1 MVIITQK
8 NIFLGEEVNLKL
20 SIQLDEIE
28 KMAEVQET

>member
-28 KMAEVQET
+28 KMAEVQ